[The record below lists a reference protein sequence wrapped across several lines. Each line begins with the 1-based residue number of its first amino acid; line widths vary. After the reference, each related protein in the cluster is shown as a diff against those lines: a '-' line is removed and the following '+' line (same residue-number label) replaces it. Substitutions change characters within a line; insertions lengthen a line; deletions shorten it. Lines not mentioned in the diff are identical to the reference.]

1 MRGGG
6 EGVGGRE
13 RAGADESIRALQR
26 IGAGEGLGVGATPP
40 GPGTGLREAPAV
52 APAGGPAATSQP
64 VPRSDPVRCRVVEHV
79 APRAVRV
86 VEEALDPP
94 GPGRVL
100 VATRVSAISAG
111 TELLVHRGEVAVG
124 EVLDE
129 SLEALGG
136 RFAWPVRYGYAAVGD
151 VVALGPLAPRELL
164 GRRVFAFQ
172 PHRSH
177 FVAAADDVVP
187 LPADLDSGTAAL
199 LPSMETALSL
209 VMDARPVPGEKVL
222 VAGQGVIGLLVTAL
236 LARMPLEAIVAVDPL
251 PARRRA
257 ALAMGATAAV
267 EPGEAADAL
276 GGDGADVA
284 FELSGDPGAL
294 DEVLRATGREGRV
307 VVGSWYGTRRADIE
321 LGTHFHR
328 GRLTVRS
335 SQVSRIDP
343 TLAGRW
349 TKRRRLAFALEMLR
363 RIRPGALITHRFPV
377 ERAAAAFHLLDTSSD
392 AVLQVLLTYEEEQC
406 TGSA

>member
-1 MRGGG
+1 
-6 EGVGGRE
+6 
-13 RAGADESIRALQR
+13 
-26 IGAGEGLGVGATPP
+26 
-40 GPGTGLREAPAV
+40 
-52 APAGGPAATSQP
+52 
-64 VPRSDPVRCRVVEHV
+64 
-79 APRAVRV
+79 
-86 VEEALDPP
+86 
-94 GPGRVL
+94 
-100 VATRVSAISAG
+100 
-111 TELLVHRGEVAVG
+111 
-124 EVLDE
+124 
-129 SLEALGG
+129 
-136 RFAWPVRYGYAAVGD
+136 
-151 VVALGPLAPRELL
+151 
-164 GRRVFAFQ
+164 
-172 PHRSH
+172 
-177 FVAAADDVVP
+177 
-187 LPADLDSGTAAL
+187 LDSGTAAL

-284 FELSGDPGAL
+284 FERSGDPGAL